1 MAISIVYL
9 WQRVYNSFSRWLLAW
24 KEIGLNSEE
33 EVAQVLDEHDQRCS
47 EMMFKE
53 DKSSFFQEFDL
64 ILMTHPTSLTLLP
77 PECQPVPQ
85 NFDPGTFR
93 GPGM

>member
-1 MAISIVYL
+1 M
-9 WQRVYNSFSRWLLAW
+9 
-24 KEIGLNSEE
+24 
-33 EVAQVLDEHDQRCS
+33 AQVLDEHDQRRS
-47 EMMFKE
+47 ELMVQE
-53 DKSSFFQEFDL
+53 NKSSFFQEFDL

>member
-1 MAISIVYL
+1 M
-9 WQRVYNSFSRWLLAW
+9 
-24 KEIGLNSEE
+24 
-33 EVAQVLDEHDQRCS
+33 AQVYDEYDLRCS
-47 EMMFKE
+47 
-53 DKSSFFQEFDL
+53 DSDGPGGQILFFQEFDL
-64 ILMTHPTSLTLLP
+64 ILMTHPTSVTLLP